1 MSGGTGL
8 IGSSPYTG
16 GNLKIGLVLII
27 AERKELQRAY
37 SYQKT
42 REFAQQA
49 EESGFDSLWLYDHL
63 LYHPEGEPTIGIWE
77 CWTFLSALAEATQR
91 VELGTLVACNS
102 FRNPALLAKMAITL
116 DEVSQGRL
124 ILGVGAGWNK
134 PEYEAFGFPFDHRVS
149 RFEEALQIIR
159 PLLKE
164 GKVDF
169 QGKYYQARDCEIR
182 PLGPRPGGPPLLV
195 GCGGKRMLRLTAK
208 YADLWNTGYLG
219 LVDML
224 VQPRQELL
232 EACQETGR
240 DPSTLGITAMIAL
253 HYPKLA
259 PEPVGFDCPPLTGTP
274 TQIAKSIQAYEQAG
288 VEHMMFHLIPY
299 KPAAISKLEESV
311 HIYRDISNEQRQKK
325 PI

>member
-1 MSGGTGL
+1 M
-8 IGSSPYTG
+8 
-16 GNLKIGLVLII
+16 KIGLALII
-27 AERKELQRAY
+27 AEHKELRRAY

-42 REFAQQA
+42 REIAQQA
-49 EESGFDSLWLYDHL
+49 EETGFDSIWLYDHM
-63 LYHPEGEPTIGIWE
+63 LYRREGLPTIGIWE

-134 PEYEAFGFPFDHRVS
+134 PEYDAFGWPYDHRVS
-149 RFEEALQIIR
+149 RFEEALQIIQ

-164 GKVDF
+164 GRVDF
-169 QGKYYQARDCEIR
+169 EGKFYQSRDCEIR
-182 PLGPRPGGPPLLV
+182 PLGPRPGGPPLMV
-195 GCGGKRMLRLTAK
+195 GCDGKRMLRLTAK

-219 LVDML
+219 QVDTL
-224 VQPRQELL
+224 VQPRQELM

-240 DPSTLGITAMIAL
+240 DPATLGVTAMIAL
-253 HYPKLA
+253 YYPKLA
-259 PEPVGFDCPPLTGTP
+259 PAPDGFDNPPLYGTP
-274 TQIAKSIQAYEQAG
+274 TQIARAMLQYEQAG
-288 VEHMMFHLIPY
+288 VEHVMFHVIPY
-299 KPAAISKLEESV
+299 KPAAIRKLEESL
-311 HIYRDISNEQRQKK
+311 HIYRDLSNEQGHKK